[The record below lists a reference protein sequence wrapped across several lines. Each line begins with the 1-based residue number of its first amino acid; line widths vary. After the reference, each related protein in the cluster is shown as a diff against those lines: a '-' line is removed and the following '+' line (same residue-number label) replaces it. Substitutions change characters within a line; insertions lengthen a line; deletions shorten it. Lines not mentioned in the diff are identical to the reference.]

1 MEVGHFYTY
10 KPKKQKF
17 DDRKIWQFVKIDD
30 VEAHFTSAP
39 LIGVP
44 EHLTVDHEEMKRF
57 KKFEKELPV
66 LIPDADF
73 EKFNPLQSQQLQKE
87 LLRAEAQSFLI
98 KHFQEQ
104 PGCI

>member
-57 KKFEKELPV
+57 KKFEKELPS
-66 LIPDADF
+66 DSRCRF
-73 EKFNPLQSQQLQKE
+73 
-87 LLRAEAQSFLI
+87 
-98 KHFQEQ
+98 
-104 PGCI
+104 